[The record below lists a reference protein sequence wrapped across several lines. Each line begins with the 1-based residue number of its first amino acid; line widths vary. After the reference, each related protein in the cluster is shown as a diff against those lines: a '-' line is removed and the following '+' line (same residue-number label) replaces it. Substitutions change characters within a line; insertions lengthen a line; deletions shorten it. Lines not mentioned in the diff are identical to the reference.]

1 MRGGGRI
8 FRQGRIWR
16 IAYSGIGRVYRE
28 ISVMQAQCGA
38 LSPFQKHSPSFR
50 ECCVE
55 EYASLAKVRP
65 QLRDILCKSKL
76 SG

>member
-1 MRGGGRI
+1 MG
-8 FRQGRIWR
+8 

-28 ISVMQAQCGA
+28 IPVMQAQCGA
-38 LSPFQKHSPSFR
+38 LSPFQKRSLSFR

-55 EYASLAKVRP
+55 EYASLAKIRP